1 VFLCRLHIITA
12 GMDRADKQEVAPTHE
27 ITKDSVVHQYFT
39 GLLPWGLSYL
49 EALHCPK
56 SSLENI

>member
-1 VFLCRLHIITA
+1 
-12 GMDRADKQEVAPTHE
+12 MDRADKQVVAPTHE
-27 ITKDSVVHQYFT
+27 ITKDSVVHQFFT

>member
-1 VFLCRLHIITA
+1 
-12 GMDRADKQEVAPTHE
+12 MDRADKQVVAPTHE
-27 ITKDSVVHQYFT
+27 ITKDSVVHQFFT
-39 GLLPWGLSYL
+39 VLLTCGLSYL